1 MANIKLQV
9 QKGFDQASLLNDGS
23 VSWKGFDREALLARI
38 REEAQKRDI
47 THLRH
52 PEVRYEVT
60 DHCNAECIMCPRDL
74 HKDARPHGI
83 MDLAKYKKS
92 IDEVVELGAK
102 QIVLTGFGEPLIDK
116 RLEQK
121 IEHAK
126 SKGLR
131 TYIISNASLLT
142 KKRSER
148 IIKAGLDELRVSY
161 YGMRKESY
169 ERVMVGLNF
178 DVTMRNLKDFLEL
191 RQELGSKRPRMEIN
205 WLVLP
210 ENEDDT
216 DHFREFWEPR
226 ADAIE
231 MWKPHNFGDG
241 RDYRQRYEEIGIKTT
256 CGRPENGPLQI
267 QWDGEV
273 IPCCYDYNNQ
283 IVLGNAFQQPVLEIL
298 NGEKYQLLRIA
309 HSEKKFTLF
318 PYCDQ
323 CDQLLPHADA
333 LVYTNRHNL
342 PKEVAVKM
350 SNTDLYNLVDDKP
363 FDPNDFNEK
372 YADGLVDVDMEP
384 DSKTVETMR
393 ISEARKR

>member
-1 MANIKLQV
+1 MANLRLKV
-9 QKGFDQASLLNDGS
+9 QKSYDQETLLNDRS
-23 VSWKGFDREALLARI
+23 MNWKEFDRDALMAKI
-38 REEAQKRDI
+38 QQEQEEGPI
-47 THLRH
+47 TRLRH
-52 PEVRYEVT
+52 PEVRYETT
-60 DHCNAECIMCPRDL
+60 DHCNAECIMCPRDV
-74 HKDARPHGI
+74 HKFGRPHGI
-83 MDLAKYKKS
+83 MDMEKYKRS
-92 IDEVVELGAK
+92 IDEVAELGCK
-102 QIVLTGFGEPLIDK
+102 QVVLTGFGEPLIDK

-121 IEHAK
+121 VAYAK
-126 SKGLR
+126 DKGLR

-142 KKRSER
+142 RKRAEGLIR
-148 IIKAGLDELRVSY
+148 AGLDELRLSY

-169 ERVMVGLNF
+169 EAVMVGLNF
-178 DVTMRNLKDFLEL
+178 EVTMSNLLGFLEL
-191 RQELGSKRPRMEIN
+191 RDELGSKKPRLEIN

-210 ENEDDT
+210 ENEEDT

-231 MWKPHNFGDG
+231 IWKPHNFGDG
-241 RDYRQRYEEIGIKTT
+241 RDYRQRYEEVAMKTT

-283 IVLGNAFQQPVLEIL
+283 IVLGNAFEQSVLEVL
-298 NGEKYQLLRIA
+298 NGEKYRLLRFA
-309 HSEKKFTLF
+309 HREKKFNLF

-350 SNTDLYNLVDDKP
+350 SNTDLYNLVDDES
-363 FDPNDFNEK
+363 FDPHNFNEK
-372 YADGLVDVDMEP
+372 YADGLVE
-384 DSKTVETMR
+384 VEYKP
-393 ISEARKR
+393 AGQ